1 MILHKL
7 IDDWKI
13 VEDLKHDYICGLL
26 APQSSG
32 EPSWNG
38 NKVCREVADPQL
50 SRMYCLHRYEC
61 RELKQ
66 QLLWC
71 VHSFFAGK
79 KICPK
84 QSPMLQ
90 NLNFHPSP
98 WETCARPQLSHGR
111 MLMVGSNAAWIS
123 SFAATMPGACH
134 LGCRRKLRNWN
145 FSLQRRIFDL
155 QIWF

>member
-1 MILHKL
+1 MTTSADFWHPNQAGSRAEMVIKSAEKL
-7 IDDWKI
+7 PTPNYPECI
-13 VEDLKHDYICGLL
+13 
-26 APQSSG
+26 A
-32 EPSWNG
+32 
-38 NKVCREVADPQL
+38 
-50 SRMYCLHRYEC
+50 LHRYEC

-134 LGCRRKLRNWN
+134 LGCRRKLRNWKLFPPTKDFWPSN
-145 FSLQRRIFDL
+145 MILIPLLSS
-155 QIWF
+155 